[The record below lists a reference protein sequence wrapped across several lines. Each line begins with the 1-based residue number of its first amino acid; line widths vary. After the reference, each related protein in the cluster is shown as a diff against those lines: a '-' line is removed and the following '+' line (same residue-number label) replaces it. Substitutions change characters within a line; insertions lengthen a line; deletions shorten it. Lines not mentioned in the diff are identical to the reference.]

1 MNTDHYLDALHL
13 FSFQLYMV
21 SSSTESLFPT
31 KWCINTSTI
40 YGTAGARI
48 IIIRSHDPSPPG
60 MLSWGFMTSGNSGG
74 VDRGAMT
81 TGSNS
86 PSRTQTK

>member
-1 MNTDHYLDALHL
+1 ML
-13 FSFQLYMV
+13 FSCSHSNYTWYLHPLSHCFLQSGMY
-21 SSSTESLFPT
+21 
-31 KWCINTSTI
+31 INTSTI
-40 YGTAGARI
+40 YGTAGAR

-86 PSRTQTK
+86 PSKTQTK